1 MTQSREVVETSVT
14 GIWCRALKSLWVTQ
28 ISRQEGKLS
37 MDKRQGTLNPG
48 GCAAVNKD
56 KL

>member
-1 MTQSREVVETSVT
+1 MVETSVT
-14 GIWCRALKSLWVTQ
+14 RIWCRALKSLWVTQ